1 VKLDRIGDMDMI
13 KVSQKKNKKGNA
25 LLKRLYTDRV
35 SYIMLLPYALV
46 FFVFIILP
54 VIASIAFSFT
64 SFNML
69 QMPKFNGLTNYIRLF
84 LDDDVFT
91 IAVTNTLIFAL
102 ITGPL
107 GYFLCFVLA
116 WFINEL
122 TPKVRAFVTL
132 VFYAPS
138 LAGNVFFIWKFIF
151 SGDIYGIVNSWLISL
166 GIINEPIN
174 WLTDPK
180 YGMTVMIVVLLWM
193 SAGAGFLTFIAG
205 LQSMNLELFEA
216 GAIDGIK
223 NRFQELWY
231 ITLPQMKPQL
241 LLGAVFTISSA
252 FAVGYQ
258 CAALTGFP
266 STDNSTHTVLLHI
279 LDYSLTRFEMGY
291 ASAIQ
296 VVLFIAMLAVWYLT
310 NKIMSN
316 WGTD

>member
-1 VKLDRIGDMDMI
+1 MKLRE
-13 KVSQKKNKKGNA
+13 KQKTTAKT
-25 LLKRLYTDRV
+25 LRERLREGRV
-35 SYIMLLPYALV
+35 SYLMLLPYTLV
-46 FFVFIILP
+46 FFVFIIVP
-54 VIASIAFSFT
+54 VLISIAFSFT
-64 SFNML
+64 NFNML
-69 QMPKFNGLTNYIRLF
+69 QFPRPNGLANYIRLV
-84 LDDDVFT
+84 LDDEVFT
-91 IAVTNTLIFAL
+91 IAVTNTLVFAL
-102 ITGPL
+102 VTGPI
-107 GYFLCFVLA
+107 GYLLSFVLA

-122 TPKVRAFVTL
+122 PPRIRAFMTL

-151 SGDIYGIVNSWLISL
+151 SNDIYGIVNSVFIRI

-174 WLTDPK
+174 WLSDPK
-180 YGMTVMIVVLLWM
+180 YGMAVMIVVLLWM

-205 LQSMNLELFEA
+205 LQSMNHGLFEA

-266 STDNSTHTVLLHI
+266 STDYSTHTVLLHI
-279 LDYSLTRFEMGY
+279 LDYSLTRYEMGY

-296 VVLFIAMLAVWYLT
+296 VLLFAAMLAVWYFT
-310 NKIMSN
+310 NRLLSN